1 MDVKRAI
8 VAVTNDLVTDQRV
21 HRVCQF
27 LEKAGFDALLVG
39 RKQCKSLP
47 LENRSYRTA
56 RMKLLFESGPLF
68 YAEYN
73 IRLFLFQLFHRSQLL
88 VANDLDTLL
97 ATWLASRLKGNPVVY
112 DSHEYYCGTPELVN
126 RPFVQGIWRRI
137 ERWIFPKLKDIITV
151 NDSIASLYEK
161 EYGKKLYVV
170 RNIPRKQ
177 NFEVSETRKDLGIP
191 EEKTILLLQGAGINI
206 DRGVEELVEA
216 IQYVNENTILLI
228 VGSGDVVDILKKKVK
243 ELELE
248 EKTRFIPKV
257 PFQKLKAYTAN
268 ADFGLTVDKDTNI
281 NYRFSLPNKL
291 FDYIHAGIPVIASRL
306 PEIEKIITKY
316 NIGTF
321 IENHDPR
328 HIAEVLNNAVEDKE
342 KQVTWKEN
350 LAKARKELVWEN
362 EEKTLKRIYE
372 KYL

>member
-1 MDVKRAI
+1 MDVKRVI

-21 HRVCQF
+21 HKVCQF
-27 LEKAGFDALLVG
+27 LEKRGFAVLLVG
-39 RKQCKSLP
+39 RRQRRSLP
-47 LENRSYRTA
+47 LEKRSYETA
-56 RMKLLFESGPLF
+56 RMKLFFESGPLF

-73 IRLFLFQLFHRSQLL
+73 IRLFLFQLYHRSQLL

-112 DSHEYYCGTPELVN
+112 DSHEYYCGTPELVS
-126 RPFVQGIWRRI
+126 RPFVQSIWRHI
-137 ERWIFPKLKDIITV
+137 ERRIFPKLQDVITV
-151 NDSIASLYEK
+151 NDSIADLYEK
-161 EYGKKLYVV
+161 EYGKKLHVV

-177 NFEVSETRKDLGIP
+177 NLEVSETRKDLGLP
-191 EEKTILLLQGAGINI
+191 ENKSILLLQGAGINI

-216 IQYVNENTILLI
+216 MRFVADHTILVI
-228 VGSGDVVDILKKKVK
+228 VGSGDVIDILKKNVND
-243 ELELE
+243 LGLE
-248 EKTRFIPKV
+248 EKIRFIPKV

-281 NYRFSLPNKL
+281 NYRYSLPNKL

-306 PEIEKIITKY
+306 TEIEKIITRY

-321 IENHDPR
+321 IENHDPG
-328 HIAEVLNNAVEDKE
+328 HIAEVLNNAVKDKE
-342 KQVTWKEN
+342 QQATWKQN
-350 LAKARKELVWEN
+350 LAKAKKELVWEN
-362 EEKTLKRIYE
+362 EEITLQQIYE

>member
-1 MDVKRAI
+1 VKRVI

-21 HRVCQF
+21 HKVCQF
-27 LEKAGFDALLVG
+27 LERTGFDVLLVG
-39 RKQCKSLP
+39 RKQRKSLP
-47 LENRSYRTA
+47 LEKRSYQTA

-97 ATWLASRLKGNPVVY
+97 ATWLASRIKRNPVVY
-112 DSHEYYCGTPELVN
+112 DSHEYYCGTPELVS

-137 ERWIFPKLKDIITV
+137 ERWIFPKLKDVITV
-151 NDSIASLYEK
+151 NDSIAGLYEQ
-161 EYGKKLYVV
+161 EYGKKLHVV

-177 NFEVSETRKDLGIP
+177 NFQVSETRKELGLA
-191 EEKTILLLQGAGINI
+191 EEKNILLLQGAGINI

-216 IQYVNENTILLI
+216 MQYVNKNVLLLI
-228 VGSGDVVDILKKKVK
+228 VGSGDVIDILKKNVK
-243 ELELE
+243 ELGLQ
-248 EKTRFIPKV
+248 EKVCFIPKV

-281 NYRFSLPNKL
+281 NYRYSLPNKL

-306 PEIEKIITKY
+306 TEIEKIITQY

-321 IENHDPR
+321 IENHDR
-328 HIAEVLNNAVEDKE
+328 QHIAEVLNDAVKDKE
-342 KQVTWKEN
+342 KQGTWKQN
-350 LAKARKELVWEN
+350 LAKAKNNLVWEK
-362 EEKTLKRIYE
+362 EEITLQNIYE